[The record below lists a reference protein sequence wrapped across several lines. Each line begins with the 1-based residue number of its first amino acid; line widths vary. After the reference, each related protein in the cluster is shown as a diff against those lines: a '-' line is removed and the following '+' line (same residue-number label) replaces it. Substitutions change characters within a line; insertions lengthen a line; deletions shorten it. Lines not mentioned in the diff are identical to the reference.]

1 MSRGAALV
9 FKSIIEN
16 AIRDCAG
23 YNWRMAAKHPL
34 KIFISYAS
42 ADRPQAQKLHD
53 HLHSLGTD
61 PWFDVED
68 LLPGQ
73 DWKME
78 ISKALDET
86 DLILLCLSKKS
97 VSKEGYVQ
105 KEMRLAL
112 DRALEI
118 PPGEI
123 FLIPARFEE
132 VDLPY
137 SLRDFQWVDLYTE
150 SGMRKLLKSLTLRA
164 EKVGAI
170 SPSADGS
177 PAPKIEKDKTGKK
190 RPATKEKPS
199 STVIQIN
206 GNVTG
211 SNIVIGND
219 NTVENTSND

>member
-1 MSRGAALV
+1 
-9 FKSIIEN
+9 
-16 AIRDCAG
+16 
-23 YNWRMAAKHPL
+23 MASKHPL

-42 ADRPQAQKLHD
+42 GDRAQAQKLHD

-150 SGMRKLLKSLTLRA
+150 SGMKKLLKSLSLRA
-164 EKVGAI
+164 EKVNAQSI
-170 SPSADGS
+170 SVVGS
-177 PAPKIEKDKTGKK
+177 STPEIKKEKTAPKQKK
-190 RPATKEKPS
+190 PAAKS
-199 STVIQIN
+199 SGTVINIH

-211 SNIVIGND
+211 SNIVLGND
-219 NTVENTSND
+219 NSVKNNSED

>member
-1 MSRGAALV
+1 
-9 FKSIIEN
+9 
-16 AIRDCAG
+16 
-23 YNWRMAAKHPL
+23 MAAKHPL

-42 ADRPQAQKLHD
+42 GDRVQAQKLHD

-78 ISKALDET
+78 ISTALDET

-150 SGMRKLLKSLTLRA
+150 SGMRKLTKSLSLRA
-164 EKVGAI
+164 AKVNAQPI
-170 SPSADGS
+170 AADGV
-177 PAPKIEKDKTGKK
+177 PAPEIK
-190 RPATKEKPS
+190 KEKAAPKRKNPAEKS
-199 STVIQIN
+199 SGTVINIH
-206 GNVTG
+206 GNVSG
-211 SNIVIGND
+211 SNIVIGD
-219 NTVENTSND
+219 GNTVDNDTE

>member
-1 MSRGAALV
+1 
-9 FKSIIEN
+9 
-16 AIRDCAG
+16 
-23 YNWRMAAKHPL
+23 MASKHPL
-34 KIFISYAS
+34 KVFISYAS
-42 ADRPQAQKLHD
+42 GDRELAQKLYD
-53 HLHSLGTD
+53 HLQTLGVD

-78 ISKALDET
+78 ISRALDET
-86 DLILLCLSKKS
+86 ELILLCLSKKS

-123 FLIPARFEE
+123 FLIPCRFED

-150 SGMRKLLKSLTLRA
+150 SGMKKLSKSMSLRA
-164 EKVGAI
+164 EKIGAQSLMLEDAATPEI
-170 SPSADGS
+170 KKSK
-177 PAPKIEKDKTGKK
+177 PAAKK
-190 RPATKEKPS
+190 RAPIKPASGGT
-199 STVIQIN
+199 IIN
-206 GNVTG
+206 ISGNVSG
-211 SNIVIGND
+211 SNIVIGD
-219 NTVENTSND
+219 GNTTQNSNE

>member
-1 MSRGAALV
+1 
-9 FKSIIEN
+9 
-16 AIRDCAG
+16 
-23 YNWRMAAKHPL
+23 MASKHLL

-42 ADRPQAQKLHD
+42 GDRAQAQKLHAY
-53 HLHSLGTD
+53 LRSQGMD
-61 PWFDVED
+61 PWLDTEN

-78 ISKALDET
+78 ISRALDET

-150 SGMRKLLKSLTLRA
+150 SGMQKLLKSLSMRA
-164 EKVGAI
+164 QKVGAA
-170 SPSADGS
+170 PLALEGTSA
-177 PAPKIEKDKTGKK
+177 PEIKKEKAPPKK
-190 RPATKEKPS
+190 RSAERS
-199 STVIQIN
+199 SSNVEIHIH
-206 GNVTG
+206 GNVTD
-211 SNIVIGND
+211 SNLVIGND
-219 NTVENTSND
+219 NTANNNSND